1 MSQGS
6 SCSTNSNPYGEIPPQ
21 KKFSAEYMVAI
32 ASGKGG
38 VGKSTVAINT
48 AYTLARKGYK
58 VGLLDAD
65 IYGPSIGK
73 MLGISGP
80 IELEIVGEN
89 KLIPLEKHGIKVMSF
104 SFLIED
110 EKAIIWRGP
119 MLGKALEQFFFDIQ
133 WGQLDFL
140 IIDLPPGTG
149 DVQLSLAQLV
159 QIDGAVIVSTPQ
171 KVALLDAGRAINMFE
186 SVKIPVLGVIE
197 NMSEFVCP
205 HCGEV
210 SHIFSQGGGKN
221 LASDNQLKILGE
233 IPLTPAVMESGEKGI
248 PLSIQD
254 YSKAESQP
262 HLSGIKA
269 VQKAY
274 DNITEN
280 IYTTLLSNRELTSNL
295 SK

>member
-6 SCSTNSNPYGEIPPQ
+6 SCTTSSGGQIPPQ
-21 KKFSAEYMVAI
+21 KKFSAEYMIAI

-38 VGKSTVAINT
+38 VGKSTVAVNT

-80 IELEIVGEN
+80 LELEIVNEN
-89 KLIPLEKHGIKVMSF
+89 KLIPFEKYGIKIMSF

-110 EKAIIWRGP
+110 DKAIIWRGP

-133 WGQLDFL
+133 WGKLDFL

-159 QIDGAVIVSTPQ
+159 QVDGAVIVSTPQ

-186 SVKIPVLGVIE
+186 SVNIPVLGVIE

-205 HCGEV
+205 HCGGV
-210 SHIFSQGGGKN
+210 SHIFSQGGGKS
-221 LASDNQLKILGE
+221 LATDNHLKILGE
-233 IPLTPAVMESGEKGI
+233 VPLTPALMESGDKGI
-248 PLSIQD
+248 PLTIENYEQENPQ
-254 YSKAESQP
+254 ANIPTLE
-262 HLSGIKA
+262 L
-269 VQKAY
+269 VRKAY
-274 DNITEN
+274 DEIVEN
-280 IYTTLLSNRELTSNL
+280 IYTTLLSNRELTGNPT
-295 SK
+295 K